1 MKYRNPILSGF
12 HPDPSICRAGEDFY
26 LVTSTFEFY
35 PGVPV
40 YHSRNLVDWE
50 LLGYCM
56 TEENEFNLEK
66 SAPSGGIYA
75 PTIRYCEGMFFMI
88 TTNVSDKGHF
98 IVYTEDIKK
107 GWSKP
112 QWISG
117 GGIDPTL
124 FWDDD
129 GRVYFV
135 SNGNDE
141 EGRST
146 IEICEINPFN
156 GKLLSERRILS
167 YGCGGKYP
175 EGAHL

>member
-66 SAPSGGIYA
+66 CAPSGGIYA
-75 PTIRYCEGMFFMI
+75 PTIRYHEGMFFMI

-98 IVYTEDIKK
+98 IVHTENPRN

-112 QWISG
+112 QWICEAS
-117 GGIDPTL
+117 ILL
-124 FWDDD
+124 FFGMMMERCIFCVMEMMRKDTAPLKYV
-129 GRVYFV
+129 RL
-135 SNGNDE
+135 
-141 EGRST
+141 
-146 IEICEINPFN
+146 I
-156 GKLLSERRILS
+156 LLTGSFCQS
-167 YGCGGKYP
+167 AGF
-175 EGAHL
+175 

>member
-66 SAPSGGIYA
+66 AHHQVGFMHRLSA
-75 PTIRYCEGMFFMI
+75 
-88 TTNVSDKGHF
+88 
-98 IVYTEDIKK
+98 IV
-107 GWSKP
+107 
-112 QWISG
+112 
-117 GGIDPTL
+117 
-124 FWDDD
+124 
-129 GRVYFV
+129 RVC
-135 SNGNDE
+135 S
-141 EGRST
+141 
-146 IEICEINPFN
+146 
-156 GKLLSERRILS
+156 L
-167 YGCGGKYP
+167 
-175 EGAHL
+175 